1 MYLTK
6 EEAFV
11 YGMPV
16 FTYSD
21 DRGLYRVV
29 GCSSNL
35 QILIGRNTR
44 KPMHRVEAGCVP
56 NTMQFVVPMI
66 CIFASG

>member
-1 MYLTK
+1 
-6 EEAFV
+6 
-11 YGMPV
+11 MPV

-35 QILIGRNTR
+35 QILIGRNTG
-44 KPMHRVEAGCVP
+44 KPRHRHKQAVP
-56 NTMQFVVPMI
+56 NTMQFFGVMI
-66 CIFASG
+66 LFSAYKVRI